1 MLGFG
6 ELTLLLLVIVVV
18 LSIKRL
24 PDLMRSAG
32 KAARILKSEKRA
44 LKDQDTPHTDPQSVP
59 QAGAA
64 PGGAAPDDDARP
76 SPRVIRGEATERKD
90 L

>member
-1 MLGFG
+1 MLGIG
-6 ELTLLLLVIVVV
+6 ELTLVLLVIVVV

-24 PDLMRSAG
+24 PDLVRSAG

-44 LKDQDTPHTDPQSVP
+44 LKDQDAP
-59 QAGAA
+59 QAAPPGTGPGAGPGAA
-64 PGGAAPDDDARP
+64 NDDARP
-76 SPRVIRGEATERKD
+76 SPRVIRGETAERRD

>member
-1 MLGFG
+1 MLGIG
-6 ELTLLLLVIVVV
+6 ELTLVLLVIVVV

-24 PDLMRSAG
+24 PDLVRSAG

-44 LKDQDTPHTDPQSVP
+44 LKEQDAPR
-59 QAGAA
+59 AA
-64 PGGAAPDDDARP
+64 PPGTGPSAANDDARP
-76 SPRVIRGEATERKD
+76 SPRVIRGETTERRD

>member
-1 MLGFG
+1 M
-6 ELTLLLLVIVVV
+6 IVVV

-24 PDLMRSAG
+24 PDLVRSAG

-44 LKDQDTPHTDPQSVP
+44 LKEQDAP
-59 QAGAA
+59 QAAPPGAGPGAA
-64 PGGAAPDDDARP
+64 NDDARP
-76 SPRVIRGEATERKD
+76 SPRVIRGETAERPD

>member
-1 MLGFG
+1 MLGIG
-6 ELTLLLLVIVVV
+6 ELTLVLLVIVVV

-24 PDLMRSAG
+24 PDLVRSAG

-44 LKDQDTPHTDPQSVP
+44 LKEQDAP
-59 QAGAA
+59 QAAPPGAG
-64 PGGAAPDDDARP
+64 PDAANDDARP
-76 SPRVIRGEATERKD
+76 SPRVIRGETTERRD

>member
-1 MLGFG
+1 MLGIG
-6 ELTLLLLVIVVV
+6 ELTLVLLVIVVV

-24 PDLMRSAG
+24 PDLVRSAG

-44 LKDQDTPHTDPQSVP
+44 LKEQDAP
-59 QAGAA
+59 QAAPPGAA
-64 PGGAAPDDDARP
+64 NDDARP
-76 SPRVIRGEATERKD
+76 SPRVIRGETTERPD

>member
-1 MLGFG
+1 MLGIG
-6 ELTLLLLVIVVV
+6 ELTLVLLVIVVV

-24 PDLMRSAG
+24 PDLVRSAG

-44 LKDQDTPHTDPQSVP
+44 LKEQDAP
-59 QAGAA
+59 QAAPPGAGPGAA
-64 PGGAAPDDDARP
+64 NDDARP
-76 SPRVIRGEATERKD
+76 SPRVIRGETAERPD

>member
-1 MLGFG
+1 MLGIG
-6 ELTLLLLVIVVV
+6 ELTLVLLVIVVV

-24 PDLMRSAG
+24 PDLVRSAG

-44 LKDQDTPHTDPQSVP
+44 LKEQDAP
-59 QAGAA
+59 QAAPPGAGPGAA
-64 PGGAAPDDDARP
+64 NDDARP
-76 SPRVIRGEATERKD
+76 SPRVIRGETTERRD

>member
-1 MLGFG
+1 MLGIG
-6 ELTLLLLVIVVV
+6 ELTLVLLVIVVV

-24 PDLMRSAG
+24 PDLVRSAG

-44 LKDQDTPHTDPQSVP
+44 LKEQNAA
-59 QAGAA
+59 QAAPPGAGPGAA
-64 PGGAAPDDDARP
+64 NDDARP
-76 SPRVIRGEATERKD
+76 SPRVIRGETTERRD

>member
-1 MLGFG
+1 MLGIG
-6 ELTLLLLVIVVV
+6 ELTLILLVIVVV

-24 PDLMRSAG
+24 PDLVRSAG

-44 LKDQDTPHTDPQSVP
+44 LKEQEAP
-59 QAGAA
+59 QAAPPGPGTGPGTGPGAA
-64 PGGAAPDDDARP
+64 NDDARP
-76 SPRVIRGEATERKD
+76 SPRVIRGETTERRD

>member
-1 MLGFG
+1 MLGIG
-6 ELTLLLLVIVVV
+6 ELTLVLLVIVVV

-24 PDLMRSAG
+24 PDLVRSAG

-44 LKDQDTPHTDPQSVP
+44 LKEQDAP
-59 QAGAA
+59 QAA
-64 PGGAAPDDDARP
+64 PPGTANDDARP
-76 SPRVIRGEATERKD
+76 SPRVIRGETTERPD

>member
-1 MLGFG
+1 MLGIG
-6 ELTLLLLVIVVV
+6 ELTLVLLVIVVV

-24 PDLMRSAG
+24 PDLVRSAG

-44 LKDQDTPHTDPQSVP
+44 LKEQDAPRAAPPGAGT
-59 QAGAA
+59 GAA
-64 PGGAAPDDDARP
+64 NDDAR
-76 SPRVIRGEATERKD
+76 SSSRVIRGEATERRD

>member
-1 MLGFG
+1 MLGIG
-6 ELTLLLLVIVVV
+6 ELTLILLVIVVV

-24 PDLMRSAG
+24 PDLVRSAG

-44 LKDQDTPHTDPQSVP
+44 LKEQDAP
-59 QAGAA
+59 QAAPPGTGPGAGPGAA
-64 PGGAAPDDDARP
+64 NDDARP
-76 SPRVIRGEATERKD
+76 SPRVIRGEATERRD